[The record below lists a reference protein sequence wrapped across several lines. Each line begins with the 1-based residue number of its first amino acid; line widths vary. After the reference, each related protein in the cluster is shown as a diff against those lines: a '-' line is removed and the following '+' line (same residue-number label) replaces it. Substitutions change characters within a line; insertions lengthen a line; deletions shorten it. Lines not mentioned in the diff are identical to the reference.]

1 MSRRGSRDR
10 RAVRVG
16 WALTAAAA
24 AGIGLVGL
32 AVPTA
37 AASPGAGVTSGH
49 GGGADFTLTVLH
61 TNDDESQLLGVDGD
75 TNGNGTIEPDEARAY
90 GGAARYATLW
100 DRLRVEGIVGRP
112 IPWPSTAGAPA
123 ARTPASDQ
131 ALFGGRRGVLTLSG
145 GDNYLAGPEFSAS
158 IEHGVPFYD
167 ALAIRRLGLDVSGI
181 GNHEFDFG
189 PDVYAD
195 FIAGFDDRLPFVSAN
210 LDVSAEPKL
219 AAYADKKV
227 IRSSKVVRTAGER
240 VGVIGLTTPELPTI
254 SSPRD
259 VKVLTDLAGIANAE
273 ARRLARQGVDKVVLV
288 SHLQD
293 IDNELALVPQLRGVD
308 VVLGAGGGE
317 ILADEG
323 DPLIPGDQAERG
335 YPLWAND
342 ADGRR
347 VPVATT
353 TGNYKYVGN
362 LVLRFDRR
370 GDLLGV
376 DEDRSRPVRVS
387 GVGDDSVRKD
397 RWTRTHVEE
406 PVAAHVA
413 GLEQTVVAQSEVG
426 LDGVRDHVRSG
437 ETNLGNLLSDALVWA
452 GAQKAAEYGVPEPV
466 VGIQNGGGIR
476 NDALIPAG
484 DVTAL
489 DTYDVAPFAN
499 FVAVVPEVPRDTLRQ
514 LLERG
519 VAGLPSAAGAFTQVS
534 GLSFTYDV
542 SQQAQV
548 VDESTGEILTP
559 GARVRSIVLS
569 DGTVLVENGA
579 VVDGPAVPL
588 ATNDFSARGGDAYP
602 LKGLDFTPVG
612 TTYQQALQDY
622 LEQGLSGK
630 VLAADYPE
638 GGEGRITPAG

>member
-1 MSRRGSRDR
+1 MSRAGK
-10 RAVRVG
+10 RAGFGARVRLAG
-16 WALTAAAA
+16 TALAVVA
-24 AGIGLVGL
+24 AGLV
-32 AVPTA
+32 AFVAPPDHA
-37 AASPGAGVTSGH
+37 DAASDETTVGGDASRHSGGGH
-49 GGGADFTLTVLH
+49 GGRTDFTLTILH

-75 TNGNGTIEPDEARAY
+75 ADGDGTIDPEEARAY

-100 DRLRVEGIVGRP
+100 DKLARKA
-112 IPWPSTAGAPA
+112 SAGPK
-123 ARTPASDQ
+123 S
-131 ALFGGRRGVLTLSG
+131 GSHGHKRGLLTLSG
-145 GDNYLAGPEFSAS
+145 GDNFLAGPEFSAS
-158 IEHGVPFYD
+158 VEHGVPFYD
-167 ALAIRRLGLDVSGI
+167 ALAIRRLGLDLSAI

-195 FIAGFDDRLPFVSAN
+195 FIAGFGGRLPFVSAN
-210 LDVSAEPKL
+210 LDVSAEPSL
-219 AAYADKKV
+219 QAYADKGI
-227 IRSSKVVRTAGER
+227 IRASTVVRERGER
-240 VGVIGLTTPELPTI
+240 IGIIGLTTPELPTI
-254 SSPRD
+254 SSPRN

-273 ARRLARQGVDKVVLV
+273 AARMARHGLDKVVLV

-293 IDNELALVPQLRGVD
+293 IDNELALVPQLHGID

-323 DPLIPGDQAERG
+323 VPLVPGDVAERG
-335 YPLWAND
+335 YPLWTAD
-342 ADGRR
+342 ADGRQ

-370 GDLLGV
+370 GRLLGAD
-376 DEDRSRPVRVS
+376 DELSRPVRVA
-387 GVGDDSVRKD
+387 GIGPDAVAKD
-397 RWTRTHVEE
+397 RWTLANVEE

-413 GLEQTVVAQSEVG
+413 GLEETVVADSEVD

-437 ETNLGNLLSDALVWA
+437 ETNLGNLLADALVWA
-452 GAQKAAEYGVPEPV
+452 GAQNAAEYGVPEPV

-476 NDALIPAG
+476 NDSLIPAG

-489 DTYDVAPFAN
+489 DTFDVAPFAN

-519 VAGLPSAAGAFTQVS
+519 VAAAPGAAGAFTQVA
-534 GLSFTYDV
+534 GLSFTYDPAR
-542 SQQAQV
+542 QAQV

-559 GARVRSIVLS
+559 GERVQRVVLD
-569 DGTVLVENGA
+569 DGTVLVDGGQ

-602 LKGLDFTPVG
+602 LKGLAFTPVG

-638 GGEGRITPAG
+638 GGEGRITPLG